1 MQEEDMRPFK
11 VRAAILTSLAACAL
25 LACSGAMFAQAPTAQ
40 SPAQAPLPVQPP
52 VQTPAVVAP
61 AEVTGIGNFGHTVAN
76 LEKSIAFYRDVL
88 GLELARPPAPF
99 AVNEAISRMTDT
111 VGGQSHIAV
120 MKVPGST
127 WGIELIDYK
136 DIERKPAQPH
146 FQDPGAA
153 NLLLRVHDVDL
164 VATRLKQAGAHVLTV
179 SGAPVDNGRGG
190 RARALFVQD
199 PDGFVIELQL
209 VAPSPADGNFAP
221 ENVVGGG
228 IEITVADAEKTAAFY
243 QSVMGFRPQPGG
255 NADFNGDK
263 LMTDTAGTPGAQFRQ
278 RRLMVP
284 GSMVAITFIEF
295 KSIERH
301 PLTARVRD
309 PGSAVLQLRVRDAG
323 AASKALAEAGAQIVS
338 VGGEPADLGNN
349 VHIAIVRDPNNLFLE
364 LIQAPPPRQP

>member
-1 MQEEDMRPFK
+1 M
-11 VRAAILTSLAACAL
+11 
-25 LACSGAMFAQAPTAQ
+25 
-40 SPAQAPLPVQPP
+40 
-52 VQTPAVVAP
+52 
-61 AEVTGIGNFGHTVAN
+61 
-76 LEKSIAFYRDVL
+76 L

-99 AVNEAISRMTDT
+99 ASNPAISRMTDT

-136 DIERKPAQPH
+136 DVERKRAQPH

-153 NLLLRVHDVDL
+153 NLLLRVRDIDA
-164 VATRLKQAGAHVLTV
+164 VAARLRQAGAHVLTL

-190 RARALFVQD
+190 RALFVQD
-199 PDGFVIELQL
+199 PDGFVIELQRL
-209 VAPSPADGNFAP
+209 VTQPGVAPDATAPAG
-221 ENVVGGG
+221 NVVGGG
-228 IEITVADAEKTAAFY
+228 IEITVADAEKVARFY
-243 QSVMGFRPQPGG
+243 QDVLGFRPQTGG

-278 RRLMVP
+278 TRMMVP

-349 VHIAIVRDPNNLFLE
+349 LHIAIVRDPNNLFLE